1 MQVDYN
7 AAAEI
12 YAITQTGAKR
22 HMFHRRF
29 STTAEALQFAI
40 EALPPKTTNVLLEV
54 DEERFEGPTI
64 RELYDAGDYPLAR
77 HADGA
82 AAPATPR

>member
-12 YAITQTGAKR
+12 YAITQSGAKR

-29 STTAEALQFAI
+29 STTAEAVQFAV
-40 EALPPKTTNVLLEV
+40 EGLPPKTTNVLLEV

-64 RELYDAGDYPLAR
+64 RELYDAGDYPLVRLAGR
-77 HADGA
+77 P